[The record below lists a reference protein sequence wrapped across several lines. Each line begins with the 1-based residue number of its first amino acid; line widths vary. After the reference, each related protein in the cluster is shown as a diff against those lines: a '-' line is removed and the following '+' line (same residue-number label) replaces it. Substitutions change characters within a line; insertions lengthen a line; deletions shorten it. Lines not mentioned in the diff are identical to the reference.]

1 MITPASA
8 IVRYK
13 DMAYIFRM
21 ISKSLISLCFLVRE
35 KLVAIYIIV
44 GKCSNNLLR
53 S

>member
-35 KLVAIYIIV
+35 KLAVMYIIICNRS
-44 GKCSNNLLR
+44 KNLVDL
-53 S
+53 